1 MAWSFSRAYEMSGKV
16 SEKKEY
22 YLVSQSCM
30 MSMEMNKMDLTDIT
44 NMIIDLDIDNV
55 ASAVQQ
61 QIDAGVNP
69 QDVLKALTSGMDE
82 VGRRYETDEY
92 FLAELVLAG
101 DTMKTAFTVLKP
113 HLKSGDAGTRTPIV
127 AATVKGDNHDI
138 GKNILVSMLVSAG
151 FEVVDLGMDCPTEKI
166 VEAVRDSGT
175 KVVALSALLTMTM
188 KEISTVDKALQ
199 DAGLRDGVK
208 IIVGGAPLSLELAKE
223 LGADDYSPD
232 AIDGVKRIKEL
243 VER

>member
-1 MAWSFSRAYEMSGKV
+1 MTLQDVTA
-16 SEKKEY
+16 
-22 YLVSQSCM
+22 
-30 MSMEMNKMDLTDIT
+30 
-44 NMIIDLDIDNV
+44 MIIDLDIDNV
-55 ASAVQQ
+55 ASAVQTH
-61 QIDAGVNP
+61 IDAGTDP
-69 QDVLKALTSGMDE
+69 QDILKALTDGMEE
-82 VGRRYETDEY
+82 VGRLYETDEY

-101 DTMKTAFTVLKP
+101 DTMKAAFEILKP
-113 HLKSGDAGTRTPIV
+113 HLKSGTTSGKSPIV

-138 GKNILVSMLVSAG
+138 GKNILISMLVSAG

-166 VEAVRDSGT
+166 VEAVKESGA

-208 IIVGGAPLSLELAKE
+208 IIVGGAPLNLELAKE

-232 AIDGVKRIKEL
+232 AIDGVKRIKALLGE
-243 VER
+243 

>member
-1 MAWSFSRAYEMSGKV
+1 
-16 SEKKEY
+16 
-22 YLVSQSCM
+22 
-30 MSMEMNKMDLTDIT
+30 MNLQDLTE
-44 NMIIDLDIDNV
+44 MIIELEIDDV
-55 ASAVQQ
+55 AGAVQQ

-69 QDVLKALTSGMDE
+69 QDILKALTSGMDE

-101 DTMKTAFTVLKP
+101 DTMKTAFEVLKP
-113 HLKSGDAGTRTPIV
+113 HLKSGEASDKSPIV

-166 VEAVRDSGT
+166 IEAVKDTGA

-188 KEISTVDKALQ
+188 REISTVDKALQ
-199 DAGLRDGVK
+199 EAGFRDRVK

-232 AIDGVKRIKEL
+232 AIDGVKRIKALLE
-243 VER
+243 

>member
-1 MAWSFSRAYEMSGKV
+1 MS
-16 SEKKEY
+16 
-22 YLVSQSCM
+22 LQ
-30 MSMEMNKMDLTDIT
+30 DLTE
-44 NMIIDLDIDNV
+44 MIIELEIDDV
-55 ASAVQQ
+55 AGAVQQ

-69 QDVLKALTSGMDE
+69 QDILKALTTGMDE

-101 DTMKTAFTVLKP
+101 DTMKAAFEVLKP
-113 HLKSGDAGTRTPIV
+113 HLKSGEASDKAPIV

-166 VEAVRDSGT
+166 VEAVRETGA

-188 KEISTVDKALQ
+188 KEISNVDKALQ
-199 DAGLRDGVK
+199 EAGLRDGVK

-232 AIDGVKRIKEL
+232 AIDGVKRIKALLE
-243 VER
+243 

>member
-1 MAWSFSRAYEMSGKV
+1 
-16 SEKKEY
+16 
-22 YLVSQSCM
+22 
-30 MSMEMNKMDLTDIT
+30 MDLQDIT
-44 NMIIDLDIDNV
+44 DMIIELDIDNV
-55 ASAVQQ
+55 AGAVQQ
-61 QIDAGVNP
+61 QIDADVNP
-69 QDVLKALTSGMDE
+69 QDILKALTSGMDE

-101 DTMKTAFTVLKP
+101 DTMKAAFDILKP
-113 HLKSGDAGTRTPIV
+113 YLKSDDTGDKTPIV

-138 GKNILVSMLVSAG
+138 GKNILISMLVSAG

-166 VEAVRDSGT
+166 VEAVKDTGAE
-175 KVVALSALLTMTM
+175 VVALSALLTMTM

-208 IIVGGAPLSLELAKE
+208 IIVGGAPLNMELAKE

-232 AIDGVKRIKEL
+232 AIDGVKRIKALLES
-243 VER
+243 